1 MMRQALRWACVSCR
15 AGLLVITSFPSHA
28 AREGRAGEG
37 RRAPSLSLVAGN
49 TCPGSPQDLPDSQCG
64 QGALRLLMQMG
75 FLPNLVGGAEHPHSS
90 PHPSDTHPTRTWGV
104 SPSRWVGVV
113 FADVS
118 EVGPR
123 FLWCLL
129 EQGGYYQN
137 IVKTPLSLPLGYRER
152 VLWLCC
158 CCLYHMSRL
167 SVSSAPGPGCMRQKY
182 QHPENSLL
190 CHALGAQVRLSLPLH
205 LLETPYFCFIY
216 NAQGF

>member
-28 AREGRAGEG
+28 AREGRGGEG

-118 EVGPR
+118 EVGHR

-137 IVKTPLSLPLGYRER
+137 IVKTPLSLPLATER
-152 VLWLCC
+152 GFCGCVVVACITCPDCLCLRLQAQDAWGKSINTQRTRCCVTLWVPRSGCLC
-158 CCLYHMSRL
+158 L
-167 SVSSAPGPGCMRQKY
+167 STS
-182 QHPENSLL
+182 
-190 CHALGAQVRLSLPLH
+190 
-205 LLETPYFCFIY
+205 
-216 NAQGF
+216 

>member
-1 MMRQALRWACVSCR
+1 MRQALRWACVSCR

-28 AREGRAGEG
+28 AREGRGGEG
-37 RRAPSLSLVAGN
+37 RRAPSLFLVAGN

-64 QGALRLLMQMG
+64 QGALLLLMQMG

-90 PHPSDTHPTRTWGV
+90 PHPSDTHPTGLEGCLPPDEWEWSLRMWARWATDSSGV
-104 SPSRWVGVV
+104 SWSRAGTTKI
-113 FADVS
+113 
-118 EVGPR
+118 
-123 FLWCLL
+123 LWRRPFPC
-129 EQGGYYQN
+129 
-137 IVKTPLSLPLGYRER
+137 PLATER
-152 VLWLCC
+152 GFLWLCC

-205 LLETPYFCFIY
+205 LLETLYFCFIY
-216 NAQGF
+216 NVQGF